1 MEKINELEKRI
12 KKIEQRNSTVE
23 LNKAWEGSWTRKILI
38 ALFTYFAIALYLK
51 FIVKINPWINAI
63 IPTIGFMLSTFTL
76 SLFKDLWKKWIY
88 K

>member
-1 MEKINELEKRI
+1 MQKIDELEKRI

-38 ALFTYFAIALYLK
+38 AFFTYFAIALYLK
-51 FIVKINPWINAI
+51 FIVRINPWINAI